1 MRTQVGQY
9 ESQPRSRADKPVVN
23 KHAALAVMRM
33 ASQIRSIAAQGS
45 EVNDAFEW
53 LERAYAQHDPGAGE
67 VQWDSLLRKAHS
79 DSRWQPF
86 LKKMGL
92 ND

>member
-1 MRTQVGQY
+1 MI
-9 ESQPRSRADKPVVN
+9 E
-23 KHAALAVMRM
+23 KHA
-33 ASQIRSIAAQGS
+33 SGCEYQIAEAYAYRG
-45 EVNDAFEW
+45 EVNDAFQW
-53 LERAYAQHDPGAGE
+53 LERAYAQHDPGVGE
-67 VQWDSLLRKAHS
+67 VQWDPLLRKAHS